1 MNKITSFDRPT
12 VKALRSVLEDA
23 LKTIET
29 QYGISVHVG
38 NASFTPENVTFKVN
52 LAVVGASGQV
62 MTKEAT
68 TFKQL
73 ASFYGLNP
81 DWLFKKFTNPN
92 APADEYK
99 VLGLKTGRG
108 KYPIIA
114 ERVRD
119 GKQFKFQEAALKSP
133 VVTWRD

>member
-12 VKALRSVLEDA
+12 LKALRGVLEAA
-23 LKTIET
+23 LKPVEA
-29 QYGISVHVG
+29 QYGISVDVG

-52 LAVVGASGQV
+52 LAVVGGTGEV

-68 TFKQL
+68 AFKQL
-73 ASFYGLNP
+73 ASFYGLDPNF
-81 DWLFKKFTNPN
+81 LFKKFTNSN
-92 APADEYK
+92 APNDEYK

-108 KYPIIA
+108 KYPIVA

-119 GKQFKFQEAALKSP
+119 GKQFKFQESALKSP
-133 VVTWRD
+133 SVTWQD